1 MNTFIFEKFESSITH
16 QFNLRFV
23 CRRIVAIN
31 FHYLI
36 VQHFKYNDW
45 SASIFSV
52 YNISNCIQIKSND
65 SIEMQCYS
73 TFHKTCLSTSNCISA
88 SHSFKRREKYKLCSV
103 CAPEITR
110 LKSFLLA
117 VCMAQN
123 SKNDT
128 EQQSYD
134 TSRYGTSFFRR
145 PCCCECES
153 CNHFLLLF
161 MLSGNRSFVLMPWN
175 YKIMTT
181 ILFGKTKKKTRSVKR
196 RCTIT

>member
-1 MNTFIFEKFESSITH
+1 MY
-16 QFNLRFV
+16 R
-23 CRRIVAIN
+23 
-31 FHYLI
+31 
-36 VQHFKYNDW
+36 
-45 SASIFSV
+45 
-52 YNISNCIQIKSND
+52 ISNTMIEVPAYFLFTIFQIAFKSNQT
-65 SIEMQCYS
+65 IQLKCNVS

-88 SHSFKRREKYKLCSV
+88 SHSFKRRETYKLCSV

-117 VCMAQN
+117 VCMVQN